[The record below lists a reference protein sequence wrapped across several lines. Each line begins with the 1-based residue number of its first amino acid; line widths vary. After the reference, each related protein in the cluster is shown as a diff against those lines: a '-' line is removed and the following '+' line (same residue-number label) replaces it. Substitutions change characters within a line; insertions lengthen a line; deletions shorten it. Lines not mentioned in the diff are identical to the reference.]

1 MPIIKSVRNLFSR
14 RAPIELNV
22 SAPPMAGDPGE
33 VLLDD
38 PPAAAPAEADSTT
51 PSDEAHAALQRL
63 EQPSEEAQA
72 ATEAMAIAAEHLPKA
87 NNTLHSIEHRQH
99 AIQELLRGLLET
111 ERNRAESDQEAAGK
125 LHAVLK
131 THADTMGLVQQQLD
145 LNHQVSSTTAERLQ
159 DLAQGLAESAN
170 GTRQTGKAVH
180 ALVNEIKQQNLLQ
193 EERMGILQ
201 GWIIACVIACIATV
215 IAGITLAIV
224 ALSS

>member
-14 RAPIELNV
+14 RAPIELKV
-22 SAPPMAGDPGE
+22 SPPPMDGDPGE
-33 VLLDD
+33 VLLEDS
-38 PPAAAPAEADSTT
+38 PAPMLAEADSTT

-63 EQPSEEAQA
+63 EQPSEEARA
-72 ATEAMAIAAEHLPKA
+72 ANETLAIAAEHLPKA
-87 NNTLHSIEHRQH
+87 TNSLHSIEHRQQ

-111 ERNRAESDQEAAGK
+111 ERSRAESDQEASSK
-125 LHAVLK
+125 LNAVLK

-145 LNHQVSSTTAERLQ
+145 LNHQLSATTAERLQ

-180 ALVNEIKQQNLLQ
+180 ALVNEIKHQNQLQ

-224 ALSS
+224 AMSS